1 MNNNENN
8 ENNENVQKKKNVRL
22 NKYDKKVIKRILCKH
37 TSSAYSKK
45 YARLQVPINSIR
57 VLASKELG
65 KEISSFSVSLC
76 MKKNHIKKATAKEKQ
91 DYQRR
96 MLEKATAAIE
106 KKEENA
112 TPQVSASNNGN
123 NPPATSAYA
132 LFAENLKLTKEMLSI
147 VTEIRDAMKDMSTG
161 TKRKIVK
168 HVNRVLSR
176 I

>member
-65 KEISSFSVSLC
+65 KE
-76 MKKNHIKKATAKEKQ
+76 MKKKFGEDTE
-91 DYQRR
+91 
-96 MLEKATAAIE
+96 
-106 KKEENA
+106 
-112 TPQVSASNNGN
+112 
-123 NPPATSAYA
+123 
-132 LFAENLKLTKEMLSI
+132 LTKTKMDGEGNVYFPHLSFKYHSKNL
-147 VTEIRDAMKDMSTG
+147 DGSTSKKWTTSFIHHNYCSNCG
-161 TKRKIVK
+161 RKIT
-168 HVNRVLSR
+168 
-176 I
+176 